1 LTYSGEKGNLLAS
14 VTITTLVNFYW
25 EVAEMVKYL
34 CSCLLLSLLVSFAP
48 AFGDTNL
55 LTNPGFE
62 NGTEGWSD
70 RSCKIEV
77 VTTPVHSGT
86 KSAKVSG
93 RTAEWQGIKQ
103 SLLGKVTN
111 GQTYKVSA
119 WVRLENSEADTVT
132 ISIEQ
137 ADDNGT
143 KYKNVIKE
151 ALSNAEWVELSGEFK
166 LDASG
171 TLKTLDIYFEGPL
184 AGVNFF
190 VDDVVV
196 SGPDAAKVAQAD
208 PNAAKTEPNGVKEP
222 NDVKKKNAK

>member
-1 LTYSGEKGNLLAS
+1 
-14 VTITTLVNFYW
+14 
-25 EVAEMVKYL
+25 MVKYL
-34 CSCLLLSLLVSFAP
+34 CSCLLLSLLVSFTP

-55 LTNPGFE
+55 LKNPGFE

-77 VTTPVHSGT
+77 VTTPVHSGA
-86 KSAKVSG
+86 KSVKVSG
-93 RTAEWQGIKQ
+93 RTQTWQGIKQ

-119 WVRLENSEADTVT
+119 WVRLDNSEADTVT
-132 ISIEQ
+132 LSIEQ

-143 KYKNVIKE
+143 KYKNVTRE
-151 ALSNAEWVELSGEFK
+151 AVGSVEWVQLSGDFK

-171 TLKTLDIYFEGPL
+171 TLQTLDVYFEGP
-184 AGVNFF
+184 AVDANFF

-196 SGPDAAKVAQAD
+196 SAPEATKAEPAD
-208 PNAAKTEPNGVKEP
+208 PNAAKTDP
-222 NDVKKKNAK
+222 NDVKKKNAR